1 MTKLVTWLMVLVLA
15 GATSLAAACDLQ
27 CSLHDSAEGASDA
40 PCHSEGPQPIPAKHE
55 VHSTVAAKAPGVL
68 PVLVGTMQVA
78 VCALTTH
85 ESAAVLILPSVMAAS
100 GSLVLRI

>member
-1 MTKLVTWLMVLVLA
+1 MTKLVTCLMVLILA

-40 PCHSEGPQPIPAKHE
+40 PCHSEGPHPAPAKHE

-68 PVLVGTMQVA
+68 PVLVGTIQVF
-78 VCALTTH
+78 VCALATH
-85 ESAAVLILPSVMAAS
+85 ESTAILILPSVAAAS